1 MRRMRGALWVLAG
14 ALVGGLISW
23 LALRPPGPRVP
34 VLDLVAEL
42 PRAKETRPSAGAFRA
57 IDATIGG
64 TTRRSILVTETSRLV
79 YTVSVPEHAVL
90 SVSVGLA
97 EEAWTTEGDG
107 VLFRLLIGAPD
118 ERDQIEVLYLL
129 LRPFSTP
136 ADRTWRAVD
145 VDLADY
151 AGRTIDLFFNTNA
164 GLPGGDD
171 TRGDLALWGA
181 PRIMAPEP

>member
-1 MRRMRGALWVLAG
+1 
-14 ALVGGLISW
+14 
-23 LALRPPGPRVP
+23 
-34 VLDLVAEL
+34 
-42 PRAKETRPSAGAFRA
+42 
-57 IDATIGG
+57 
-64 TTRRSILVTETSRLV
+64 
-79 YTVSVPEHAVL
+79 
-90 SVSVGLA
+90 VGLA

-107 VLFRLLIGAPD
+107 VLFRILIGAPD

-145 VDLADY
+145 VDLANY

-164 GLPGGDD
+164 SLPGGDD
-171 TRGDLALWGA
+171 PRGDLALWGA